1 MSWFDRLRQ
10 GLSRTR
16 NVIAEATEGE
26 VGRAPGATE
35 NEAPARAPA
44 PAARPANW
52 EMDWDELEFAL
63 ISADV
68 GGKLAA
74 EVVAGAR
81 QARERGMTFGEAL
94 EKALLDQ
101 LEPDTMRQKLRR
113 VGFQLDVGRKVV
125 EPKGHVIM
133 VVGVNGVGKTTTIA
147 KLGAYYQRSGR
158 SVMFAAGDTFRAAG
172 SAQLAVWGDR
182 LGVPTVTGPDGSDPA
197 AVAFDGAQRRVAQG
211 SDLLFVD
218 TAGRLHTKH
227 NLMEELKKVKRVID
241 KADPGEPREVWLVL
255 DAVTGQNG
263 LEQARR
269 FNEAVGLTGVIV
281 TKLDGTAKGGILLP
295 ITRELKIPIKFIG
308 VGEKQDDLQPYDAA
322 AFVHAL
328 LDLPVEA

>member
-16 NVIAEATEGE
+16 GVIAEGLGAEPQ
-26 VGRAPGATE
+26 VGDRG
-35 NEAPARAPA
+35 EAPSGPA
-44 PAARPANW
+44 PRVRPANW

-63 ISADV
+63 IAADV
-68 GGKLAA
+68 GAKLAA
-74 EVVAGAR
+74 EVVAGAKR
-81 QARERGMTFGEAL
+81 ERERGMTFGQAL

-101 LEPDTMRQKLRR
+101 LEPDAMRQKLRR
-113 VGFQLDVGRKVV
+113 VGFQLDVTRKLV
-125 EPKGHVIM
+125 EPAGHVIM

-147 KLGAYYQRSGR
+147 KLGAYYQRHGR
-158 SVMFAAGDTFRAAG
+158 SVIFAAGDTFRAAG

-182 LGVPTVTGPDGSDPA
+182 LGIPTVTGPDGGDPA
-197 AVAFDGAQRRVAQG
+197 AVAFDGAQRRLSQRR
-211 SDLLFVD
+211 DLLIVD

-227 NLMEELKKVKRVID
+227 NLMEELKKVKRVLD
-241 KADPGEPREVWLVL
+241 RADLGEPREVWLVL

-269 FNEAVGLTGVIV
+269 FHEAVGLTGVIV

-295 ITRELKIPIKFIG
+295 ITRELRLPIKFIG
-308 VGEKQDDLQPYDAA
+308 VGEREDDLQPYDAA
-322 AFVHAL
+322 AFVQAL